1 MVRSLVSLRR
11 VGSLIPLFFWEFS
24 FDMMTD
30 PIADLFTRIRNGL
43 MVGHPRVDVPGSKM
57 KARIVEILKE
67 EGYIKNF
74 RIYQDNLQGVI
85 RVYLKYKDD
94 QSVIRGIKRI
104 SKPGRRNYV
113 KRDKIPKVLNGL
125 GLAILSTSS
134 GVMTDHECREKGV
147 GGEVLGHVW

>member
-1 MVRSLVSLRR
+1 
-11 VGSLIPLFFWEFS
+11 
-24 FDMMTD
+24 MTD

-43 MVGHPRVDVPGSKM
+43 MVRHPRVDVPGSKM

-74 RIYQDNLQGVI
+74 RIYEDDLQGII
-85 RVYLKYKDD
+85 RIYLKYAGDKP
-94 QSVIRGIKRI
+94 VIRGIKRV

-113 KRDKIPKVLNGL
+113 KRDEIPKVLNGL

-134 GVMTDHECREKGV
+134 GVMTDEKCREKGV
-147 GGEVLGHVW
+147 GGEVLGLVW

>member
-1 MVRSLVSLRR
+1 
-11 VGSLIPLFFWEFS
+11 
-24 FDMMTD
+24 MTD

-43 MVGHPRVDVPGSKM
+43 MVRHPRIDVPGSKM

-74 RIYQDNLQGVI
+74 RIYEDNLQGII
-85 RVYLKYKDD
+85 RGYLKYRDD

-113 KRDKIPKVLNGL
+113 KRDAVPRVLNGL
-125 GLAILSTSS
+125 GLAIMSTSS
-134 GVMTDHECREKGV
+134 GVMTDQECREKGV
-147 GGEVLGHVW
+147 GGEVLGYIW

>member
-1 MVRSLVSLRR
+1 
-11 VGSLIPLFFWEFS
+11 
-24 FDMMTD
+24 MMTD

-43 MVGHPRVDVPGSKM
+43 MVGHPRVDVPGSEM

-85 RVYLKYKDD
+85 RIYLKYKDEK
-94 QSVIRGIKRI
+94 SVIRGIKRI

-113 KRDKIPKVLNGL
+113 KRDKIPKFLNGL
-125 GLAILSTSS
+125 GLTILSTSS